1 MTDSVEQSIL
11 TKDVKTRLLKQNK
24 SCTYKQDNYIGDEEI
39 SKLYLIILNSVG
51 LQKKETSIVVSLIA
65 YSLWHFLF
73 FFFQLWFEWKSFWTS
88 PTLPCFSVLISAGQ
102 SRALSP
108 ITGFKAKLDHLGKTS
123 MPFQYSTYPNSA
135 HQTHMGTNKH
145 TFSLPLFSQGILRYK
160 QAGRIHILVRNENS
174 MWERQVEKITDE
186 WEKLSHF

>member
-73 FFFQLWFEWKSFWTS
+73 FFFFNF
-88 PTLPCFSVLISAGQ
+88 G
-102 SRALSP
+102 LSENLFGP
-108 ITGFKAKLDHLGKTS
+108 
-123 MPFQYSTYPNSA
+123 
-135 HQTHMGTNKH
+135 
-145 TFSLPLFSQGILRYK
+145 LPLFLASL
-160 QAGRIHILVRNENS
+160 
-174 MWERQVEKITDE
+174 
-186 WEKLSHF
+186 F